1 VTTIRGRKL
10 LKDDPRLAEKV
21 KALGF
26 MKLNVFEIVYAVL
39 PQGGAWKAF
48 SEDSLLNCP
57 AMRDE
62 LDNHH
67 AIYDD
72 NLVQAYRVWKVAH
85 SDLKAPTV

>member
-1 VTTIRGRKL
+1 
-10 LKDDPRLAEKV
+10 LAEKV

-72 NLVQAYRVWKVAH
+72 NLVEAYRVWKAAH